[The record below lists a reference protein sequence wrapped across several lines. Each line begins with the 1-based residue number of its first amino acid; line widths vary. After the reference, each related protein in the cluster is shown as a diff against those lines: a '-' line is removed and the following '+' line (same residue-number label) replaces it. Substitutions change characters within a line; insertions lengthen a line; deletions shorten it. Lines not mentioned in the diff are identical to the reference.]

1 MLSKA
6 LPRLLF
12 IQGGADEG
20 DADGM
25 TVTEG
30 VATGEVA
37 AAVGAEVALTS
48 LKAAAATAKGTAIG
62 ATSLVE
68 ANAS

>member
-1 MLSKA
+1 
-6 LPRLLF
+6 
-12 IQGGADEG
+12 
-20 DADGM
+20 M